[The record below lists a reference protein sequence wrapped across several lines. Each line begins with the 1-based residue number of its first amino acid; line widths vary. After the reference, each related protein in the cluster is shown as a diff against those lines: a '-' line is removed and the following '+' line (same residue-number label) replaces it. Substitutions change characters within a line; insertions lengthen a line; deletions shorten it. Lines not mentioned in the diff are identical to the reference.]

1 MNLFDFIRIRREQPD
16 PIKEIREHYRMVF
29 SSYHGKAVLTHLLSE
44 LHFFDEVVEGN
55 EVVLANFARRLL
67 FFLGVWDSKNLEDQ
81 SLISA
86 FLRIPLKDENGNAI
100 DRPESK
106 GDSMIE

>member
-1 MNLFDFIRIRREQPD
+1 MNLIDFIKSRKDQPD
-16 PIKEIREHYRMVF
+16 PIKEVRESYRMVF

-81 SLISA
+81 SLIEA
-86 FLRIPLKDENGNAI
+86 FLRIPLKDYEGNPI
-100 DRPESK
+100 DRPEGK
-106 GDSMIE
+106 GESMIK